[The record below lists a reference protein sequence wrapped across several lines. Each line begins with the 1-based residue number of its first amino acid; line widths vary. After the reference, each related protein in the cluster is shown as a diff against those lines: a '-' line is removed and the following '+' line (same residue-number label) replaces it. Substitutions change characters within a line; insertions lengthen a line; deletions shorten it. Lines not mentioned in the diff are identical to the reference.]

1 MKIPFEILGFDHI
14 GQIVGNAKQAALFY
28 QSHLGFELAAYR
40 GLETGER
47 DTVSYV
53 LKQNK
58 VQFVLTSPL
67 HPNSE
72 LNDHL
77 RRHGDGVQDVAFMV
91 SDARAAWEHATKQG
105 AVSAG
110 EPRALKDDH
119 GEAVTAAVRTF
130 GDTIHTFVERKR
142 YEGPF
147 LPGFEAGKS
156 LLKADPVGLEV
167 VDHVVGNQPD
177 GQMEPVAN
185 WYQKIFGF
193 HRLWTV
199 DDEDIHT
206 EFSSLR
212 SIVVADDREII
223 KMPINEPAPG
233 RKKSQIQEYVDYYSG
248 PGVQHVA
255 LVTGDIIS
263 TVEKMRSRGVDF
275 LPTPRSY
282 YDEVESRVGRID
294 EDLNVLAE
302 LGILVDRD
310 EDGYLLQIFTR
321 PMQDRPTLFY
331 EIIQRKKARSFGKG
345 NFKALFQSIEREQ
358 ARRGNL

>member
-1 MKIPFEILGFDHI
+1 MKIPFEILGFDHV

-28 QSHLGFELAAYR
+28 QSQLGFELVAYK

-53 LKQNK
+53 VRQNK
-58 VQFVLTSPL
+58 VQFVLSSPL
-67 HPNSE
+67 HPDSN

-77 RRHGDGVQDVAFMV
+77 RRHGDGVHDVAFAV
-91 SDARAAWEHATKQG
+91 SDARAAWQHTTKQG
-105 AVSAG
+105 AVSVR
-110 EPRALKDDH
+110 EPHVFKDDH
-119 GEAVTAAVRTF
+119 GEAILSAVQTF

-142 YEGPF
+142 YNGPF
-147 LPGFEAGKS
+147 LPGYEAAKS
-156 LLKADPVGLEV
+156 LIKVEPIGLEV
-167 VDHVVGNQPD
+167 IDHVVGNQSE
-177 GQMEPVAN
+177 GQMEGVAN
-185 WYQKIFGF
+185 WYQKVFGF

-212 SIVVADDREII
+212 SIVVADEREII

-233 RKKSQIQEYVDYYSG
+233 RRKSQIQEYVDYYSG

-255 LVTGDIIS
+255 LLTGDIIS
-263 TVEKMRSRGVDF
+263 TVKKMRSRGVDF
-275 LPTPRSY
+275 LPTPKTY
-282 YDEVESRVGRID
+282 YDEVEARVGKID
-294 EDLNVLAE
+294 EDMGVLAE
-302 LGILVDRD
+302 LGLLVDRD